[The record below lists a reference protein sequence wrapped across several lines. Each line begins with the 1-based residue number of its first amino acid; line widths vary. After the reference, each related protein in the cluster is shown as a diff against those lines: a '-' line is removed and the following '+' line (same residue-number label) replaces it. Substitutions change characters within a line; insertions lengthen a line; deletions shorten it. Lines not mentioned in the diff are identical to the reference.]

1 MGIEQIVVQMI
12 KPCSFPTIRKQSKA
26 INFELLEIYP
36 QGEVGGE
43 LPYERLGMLIGT
55 FALHL

>member
-1 MGIEQIVVQMI
+1 M
-12 KPCSFPTIRKQSKA
+12 KPFSFPTIRKQSKA

-43 LPYERLGMLIGT
+43 LPYERLGMLKGT

>member
-1 MGIEQIVVQMI
+1 M
-12 KPCSFPTIRKQSKA
+12 KPFSFPTIRKQSKA
-26 INFELLEIYP
+26 INFGLLEIYP

-43 LPYERLGMLIGT
+43 LPYERLGMLKGT